1 MIIRQYQKPY
11 VPKYANY
18 DYIPVYN
25 GNDRF
30 VGWIKIY
37 SQLVKAGGKNDD

>member
-1 MIIRQYQKPY
+1 MKSKFNGRIEMIIRQYQKPS

-18 DYIPVYN
+18 DYVKFYD

-37 SQLVKAGGKNDD
+37 YR

>member
-1 MIIRQYQKPY
+1 MIIEQYEKPY

-18 DYIPVYN
+18 DYVPVYN
-25 GNDRF
+25 SNDKF

-37 SQLVKAGGKNDD
+37 SQINIKGES